1 MLEKL
6 ALALGAVI
14 IGVLGAVAIFWV
26 LNKLTELLPK
36 KWELRFKPYALLLPA
51 AAVII
56 TFLIYPAITTVYASF
71 LNEDSSQFVA
81 FGNYL
86 RLFTNRAFLSTL
98 FNNLLWIAIA
108 PTVIVAFGLLVAVLA
123 DRLKPGQEKVA
134 KSVIFLPMAISMVG
148 AATIWNLIYAFKPA
162 GSPQIGLL
170 NQMVVMFGGE
180 PQTWLAMQGWRFN
193 TILLMVVFIWTQ
205 VGYAMVLLS
214 AAIKGVPEDTIEA
227 GRIDGAN
234 ERQIFFRVIVPQAWP
249 TVITVFI
256 TVLISALKVFD
267 IVYTMTNGNYNTNVL
282 ANLFYNSM
290 FSSFDTGL
298 ASAVVVILMIMV
310 IPVLVYQ
317 VRQFRIQEANS

>member
-180 PQTWLAMQGWRFN
+180 PQTW
-193 TILLMVVFIWTQ
+193 
-205 VGYAMVLLS
+205 
-214 AAIKGVPEDTIEA
+214 
-227 GRIDGAN
+227 
-234 ERQIFFRVIVPQAWP
+234 
-249 TVITVFI
+249 
-256 TVLISALKVFD
+256 
-267 IVYTMTNGNYNTNVL
+267 
-282 ANLFYNSM
+282 
-290 FSSFDTGL
+290 
-298 ASAVVVILMIMV
+298 
-310 IPVLVYQ
+310 
-317 VRQFRIQEANS
+317 